1 MKLVARV
8 FFLLLCVSRY
18 IYSVMAFLQALKSD
32 LSQSRG
38 ENVKVQKALKFL
50 FKAYSRIF
58 DFARVSES
66 FENVLFLPCLTP
78 WRLPAGDVHMA
89 LYS

>member
-1 MKLVARV
+1 MSFR
-8 FFLLLCVSRY
+8 SRY
-18 IYSVMAFLQALKSD
+18 IYSVIAFLQALKSD

-38 ENVKVQKALKFL
+38 EKVKVQKALKFL

-58 DFARVSES
+58 DLARESEN
-66 FENVLFLPCLTP
+66 FENVLFLPCLIP
-78 WRLPAGDVHMA
+78 WRLPAGAVHIA

>member
-1 MKLVARV
+1 MS
-8 FFLLLCVSRY
+8 FISRY
-18 IYSVMAFLQALKSD
+18 IYSVIAFLQALKSD

-38 ENVKVQKALKFL
+38 EKVKVQKALKFL
-50 FKAYSRIF
+50 FNAYSRIF
-58 DFARVSES
+58 DFARES
-66 FENVLFLPCLTP
+66 VNLEKVLFLPCLTP